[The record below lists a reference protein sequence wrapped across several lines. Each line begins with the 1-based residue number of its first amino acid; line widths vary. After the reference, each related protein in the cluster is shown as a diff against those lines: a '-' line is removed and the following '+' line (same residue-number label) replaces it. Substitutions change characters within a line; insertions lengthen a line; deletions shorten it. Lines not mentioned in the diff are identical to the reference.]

1 MSKAQTSLIVDD
13 MPNIR
18 MVTKQML
25 LNLGYNSVLEASTG
39 EDALILLSE
48 HAVDLVLLDWL
59 LPHMSGI
66 ACLRAIRS
74 DPKTSHIRCV
84 MITADRIEEHVR
96 EAIAAGAAGYVVKPF
111 SLRTLQA
118 HLDLA
123 LREPNPIAKR
133 ADGVVVSAA

>member
-1 MSKAQTSLIVDD
+1 MHNTVTCLIVDD

-18 MVTKQML
+18 LVAKQIL
-25 LNLGYNSVLEASTG
+25 LNMGCESVLEASTG
-39 EDALILLSE
+39 EDALKLLSD
-48 HAVDLVLLDWL
+48 HAVDLVLLDWI

-66 ACLRAIRS
+66 ACLQAIRS

-84 MITADRIEEHVR
+84 MVTAVCKEDHVR

-111 SLRTLQA
+111 SPRTLQA

-123 LREPNPIAKR
+123 SSDRDEAMQERN
-133 ADGVVVSAA
+133 